1 MYDASQLTIIRQI
14 MDPFTGVF
22 EDFQS
27 TQPLSEDEEALPPL
41 GDNVWGFLQPL
52 NRSMARIDLTR
63 SVVLFGRSKVEPD
76 DDDDRDYQLVK
87 LASHIIS

>member
-1 MYDASQLTIIRQI
+1 
-14 MDPFTGVF
+14 MDPILQPIPEVF
-22 EDFQS
+22 EDFQL
-27 TQPLSEDEEALPPL
+27 TQLLSEDEEALPPP

-63 SVVLFGRSKVEPD
+63 SVVLFGRSKAEPD
-76 DDDDRDYQLVK
+76 NDDDRDYQLVK